1 MFDEKYL
8 LSTSQLLSESD
19 NGKKS
24 LFELKEKVKSKK
36 ADASLV
42 KRTIVKMYQTDIDSL
57 AAELP
62 TVGEIIRLTILV
74 GIPTAINPIL
84 GIFSLIADRTIKDN
98 VNAKVIDKY
107 IRNYEKQIEKCEKE
121 IEKCKDPVKKK
132 YLHEHQSDLKNGLS
146 NLENKKYDLED
157 KDAGAI
163 HSSLSSVNESQLNDS
178 INLLEYEYSLLTEEQ
193 KLILFDE
200 SDEYLNE
207 AFDKTKQK
215 IRNVKYS
222 VNNKIQKMD
231 GWFNKTL
238 KDIRFG
244 ITNSAKEDI
253 IEQNV
258 PKMSKMVKRAM
269 VLGVAWAIN
278 PAMAAIAAVTTWSL
292 SKKGKETQR
301 QRILRDLNNELEM
314 VEEKIKDADANS
326 DKNKKYE
333 LMRLRQSIQN
343 NRDKIK
349 RTIVV

>member
-8 LSTSQLLSESD
+8 LSTSQLLHESD
-19 NGKKS
+19 IGKKTLS
-24 LFELKEKVKSKK
+24 ELKDKVKNKK
-36 ADASLV
+36 ADGSLV

-57 AAELP
+57 ASELP

-84 GIFSLIADRTIKDN
+84 GIFTLIADRTIKDN
-98 VNAKVIDKY
+98 VNVKVIDKY
-107 IRNYEKQIEKCEKE
+107 IRNYEKQIAKSEKE
-121 IEKCKDPVKKK
+121 IEKCKDPTKKK
-132 YLHEHQSDLKNGLS
+132 YLKEHHNDLKNGLS

-157 KDAGAI
+157 KDVGGI
-163 HSSLSSVNESQLNDS
+163 HSALSTTNDEQLNDS
-178 INLLEYEYSLLTEEQ
+178 MNLLEHEYSLLSEEQ
-193 KLILFDE
+193 KLILFDD
-200 SDEYLNE
+200 SDIYLNE

-215 IRNVKYS
+215 VRNVKHV
-222 VNNKIQKMD
+222 VNGKIEKMD

-269 VLGVAWAIN
+269 VLGTAWAIN
-278 PAMAAIAAVTTWSL
+278 PAMAAIGAVTAWTL